1 MPKRKPR
8 IKASEVDWPRK
19 VGIVYS
25 YVQREDF
32 PTEAQ
37 YITEK
42 DAAHDAHLVCEY
54 LGAMGVDVQLYPGDA
69 ALAERLQQDRPEM
82 VFNLVDSVKGKENLA
97 ATIPGVLELLGIPY
111 TGASMLGL
119 ALDTNKFLIKEL
131 LQRNGLPVPRFQLFS
146 SDKEY
151 LDPTLRFP
159 LISKLNAI
167 HGGVEITREAVSEDE
182 KALRKR
188 LRKLIRTYRQPV
200 LVEEFVGGREITAI
214 LLEGNRKKVYL
225 AEKIFRH
232 TEGPYVFLTFEDQW
246 LTGPNAAF
254 YYHTF
259 RGPLLRELVRK
270 AFDVVNMGDYGK
282 FDVRLDEAGRY
293 YFIDSNCNPAFG
305 PKETDTALSVILDM
319 NGISFYEILK
329 RLMMN
334 TIREQ
339 ITASPAPSDDTP
351 VETQNIASQP

>member
-1 MPKRKPR
+1 MAKQKTR
-8 IKASEVDWPRK
+8 IKASEVEWPRK
-19 VGIVYS
+19 VGIIYS
-25 YVQREDF
+25 HVQRDDF
-32 PTEAQ
+32 PTLAQ

-42 DAAHDAHLVCEY
+42 DAAQDAHLVGEY
-54 LGAMGVDVQLYPGDA
+54 LGAMGVDVQLYPGDS
-69 ALAERLQQDRPEM
+69 ALAERLRLEQPEM
-82 VFNLVDSVKGKENLA
+82 VFNLVDSVKGKESLA

-131 LQRNGLPVPRFQLFS
+131 LQRNGLPVPRFQLFVS
-146 SDKEY
+146 AEAY

-167 HGGVEITREAVSEDE
+167 HGSVEITRDAVSENE
-182 KALRKR
+182 KQLRKR

-214 LLEGNRKKVYL
+214 LLQGNRKKVYL

-254 YYHTF
+254 YYQSY
-259 RGPLLRELVRK
+259 RDPVLREQVRK
-270 AFDVVNMGDYGK
+270 AFDVVNMDDYGK

-319 NGISFYEILK
+319 NGISFYEVLK
-329 RLMMN
+329 RLLMN
-334 TIREQ
+334 TIRETVGSEQ
-339 ITASPAPSDDTP
+339 LAEDSRQLAEDN
-351 VETQNIASQP
+351 V

>member
-8 IKASEVDWPRK
+8 IKASEVEWPRK

-42 DAAHDAHLVCEY
+42 DAAHDAHLVGEY
-54 LGAMGVDVQLYPGDA
+54 LGAMGVDVHLYPGDA

-97 ATIPGVLELLGIPY
+97 AAIPGVLELLGIPY
-111 TGASMLGL
+111 TGAGMLGM

-131 LQRNGLPVPRFQLFS
+131 LQRNGLPVPRFQLFTS
-146 SDKEY
+146 PEDY

-182 KALRKR
+182 KQLRKR

-254 YYHTF
+254 YYHPY
-259 RGPLLRELVRK
+259 RDPLLRELVRK

-319 NGISFYEILK
+319 NGISFYEMLK

-351 VETQNIASQP
+351 VETQNIASLP

>member
-1 MPKRKPR
+1 MPKRKTR
-8 IKASEVDWPRK
+8 IKASQVEWPRK
-19 VGIVYS
+19 VGIIYS
-25 YVQREDF
+25 HVERADF

-42 DAAHDAHLVCEY
+42 DAAHDAHLVGEY
-54 LGAMGVDVQLYPGDA
+54 LGAMGVGVQLYAGDA
-69 ALAERLQQDRPEM
+69 ALAENLRQDRPEL
-82 VFNLVDSVKGKENLA
+82 VINLVDSVQGKENLA

-131 LQRNGLPVPRFQLFS
+131 LQRNGLPVPRFQLFNTA
-146 SDKEY
+146 KEY

-167 HGGVEITREAVSEDE
+167 HGSVEITPEAVAEDE

-188 LRKLIRTYRQPV
+188 LRRLIRTYRQPV
-200 LVEEFVGGREITAI
+200 LVEEFVGGREVTAI
-214 LLEGNRKKVYL
+214 LLEGNRKRVYL

-232 TEGPYVFLTFEDQW
+232 TQGAYVFITFEDQW

-254 YYHTF
+254 YYQ
-259 RGPLLRELVRK
+259 PYLDPVLRELVRK
-270 AFDVVNMGDYGK
+270 AFDVVNMSDYGK
-282 FDVRLDEAGRY
+282 FDIRLDEAGRY

-305 PKETDTALSVILDM
+305 PKETDTALSTILDM
-319 NGISFYEILK
+319 NGISFYEVLK

-334 TIREQ
+334 TIRAKLTRSQAE
-339 ITASPAPSDDTP
+339 
-351 VETQNIASQP
+351 IAGDQLPDA

>member
-1 MPKRKPR
+1 MPKRKTR
-8 IKASEVDWPRK
+8 IRASQVEWPRK
-19 VGIVYS
+19 VGVIYS
-25 YVQREDF
+25 HVQRADF

-42 DAAHDAHLVCEY
+42 DAAHDAHLVGEY
-54 LGAMGVDVQLYPGDA
+54 LGAMGVGVQLYPGDA
-69 ALAERLQQDRPEM
+69 TLAEKLRQDCPEL

-131 LQRNGLPVPRFQLFS
+131 LQRNGLPVPRFQLFNT
-146 SDKEY
+146 DKEY

-167 HGGVEITREAVSEDE
+167 HGGVEITREAVAEDE

-188 LRKLIRTYRQPV
+188 LRRLIRTYRQPV

-214 LLEGNRKKVYL
+214 LLEGNRKRVYL

-232 TEGPYVFLTFEDQW
+232 TQGPYVFITFEDQW
-246 LTGPNAAF
+246 LSGPNAAF
-254 YYHTF
+254 YYQPY
-259 RGPLLRELVRK
+259 RDPVLRELVRK

-282 FDVRLDEAGRY
+282 FDIRLDEAGRY

-305 PKETDTALSVILDM
+305 PKEADTALSTILDM
-319 NGISFYEILK
+319 NGISFYEVLK

-334 TIREQ
+334 TIRTQ
-339 ITASPAPSDDTP
+339 LTQMSPEMDGAQLPTD
-351 VETQNIASQP
+351 